1 MKKKFNE
8 IVRTLSNSLIAG
20 VCGALAEYFN
30 INVKIVRIAYLVLT
44 LISALFPCIFIY
56 LLLMLI
62 IPRKEGEKRNPQQYR
77 YRAHKPHLHRLKY

>member
-8 IVRTLSNSLIAG
+8 IIRTLSNSQIAG
-20 VCGALAEYFN
+20 VCGALAEYFDF
-30 INVKIVRIAYLVLT
+30 NVKIVRIAYLVLT
-44 LISALFPCIFIY
+44 LISALFPGVLIY

-77 YRAHKPHLHRLKY
+77 YRAHRHHSHRIKY